1 MDEVE
6 TRIGAALAAA
16 DHRAAASEV
25 IRAYGPHV
33 LGYLHRVLGADDDA
47 SDAFSLF
54 AEQVW
59 RGIPAFEGRSSAK
72 TWAYK
77 VAWSAAMKVRDDAW
91 RRLGRRLETGEASRL
106 ADEVRTRTAIRV
118 ERQRA
123 ELEALRAELSLE
135 DQTLLVLRL
144 DQALAWEDV
153 AEVLSVGAGSPVEPA
168 TLRKRYERI
177 KARLAELIQA
187 RRTDEG

>member
-1 MDEVE
+1 
-6 TRIGAALAAA
+6 
-16 DHRAAASEV
+16 
-25 IRAYGPHV
+25 
-33 LGYLHRVLGADDDA
+33 
-47 SDAFSLF
+47 
-54 AEQVW
+54 
-59 RGIPAFEGRSSAK
+59 
-72 TWAYK
+72 
-77 VAWSAAMKVRDDAW
+77 MKVRDDAW